1 MVIAKNILSGGAGR
15 CSGGACSQDT
25 SASSVLRLTGL
36 WAAGSS
42 HCGKLCEHLKTLRFG
57 SLNLG
62 TIRKMEGEV
71 VETLT
76 RRWINHC
83 AVCYCGI
90 CKTQN
95 RMLTGKDSCY
105 RVLLD
110 RQQRGKGQCRHPTG
124 WMLGGKYIC
133 NGLHLRLNL
142 PLETSNRQGHLNH
155 CSCLCPPV
163 WPHPCRKEQLL
174 WQAPSSSCRNS
185 YPRDP
190 YTFSWLEWSRWQI
203 QCWIWGSAWQTWL
216 GHKKYWG
223 REITGVCH
231 VLRPG
236 HWQHLF

>member
-1 MVIAKNILSGGAGR
+1 MVITKNILSGGAGR

-36 WAAGSS
+36 RAAGSS
-42 HCGKLCEHLKTLRFG
+42 HCVKLCELLKTLRFG

-76 RRWINHC
+76 FVRPKIGCSLARTHVTEFFW
-83 AVCYCGI
+83 
-90 CKTQN
+90 
-95 RMLTGKDSCY
+95 TGSK
-105 RVLLD
+105 
-110 RQQRGKGQCRHPTG
+110 GKGQCRHPTG
-124 WMLGGKYIC
+124 WMLGGKYIW

-142 PLETSNRQGHLNH
+142 PLETFNRQGHLNH

-163 WPHPCRKEQLL
+163 WPHKCRKEQLL

-190 YTFSWLEWSRWQI
+190 YTFSWLEWSCWQI

-216 GHKKYWG
+216 GHKK
-223 REITGVCH
+223 
-231 VLRPG
+231 
-236 HWQHLF
+236 

>member
-1 MVIAKNILSGGAGR
+1 MCWFLSGD
-15 CSGGACSQDT
+15 SD
-25 SASSVLRLTGL
+25 VM
-36 WAAGSS
+36 
-42 HCGKLCEHLKTLRFG
+42 
-57 SLNLG
+57 LG

-95 RMLTGKDSCY
+95 RILTGKDSCY

-124 WMLGGKYIC
+124 WMLGGKYIW

-163 WPHPCRKEQLL
+163 WPHQRIKEQLL

-190 YTFSWLEWSRWQI
+190 YTFSWLEWSCWQI

-216 GHKKYWG
+216 GHKKYRG

-236 HWQHLF
+236 HWQHLFKKRTSHLSTKSIWVLPSPEGAEYHHLPQQG